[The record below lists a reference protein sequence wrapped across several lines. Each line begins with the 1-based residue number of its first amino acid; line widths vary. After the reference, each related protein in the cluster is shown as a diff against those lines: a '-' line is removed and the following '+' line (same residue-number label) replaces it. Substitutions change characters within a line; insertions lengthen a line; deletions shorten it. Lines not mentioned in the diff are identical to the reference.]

1 MKKNGLKLSLFK
13 AQLLKNESMMSESLN
28 SSSSVGDNIMKS
40 GNDSD
45 FVRATAEVREL
56 REEGSQLRQE
66 NIELKVCTSSL
77 MLLLITLF
85 NICLFILGTNSPI
98 KVRC

>member
-1 MKKNGLKLSLFK
+1 M
-13 AQLLKNESMMSESLN
+13 LKNESMMSESLN

-66 NIELKVCTSSL
+66 NIELKVCTF
-77 MLLLITLF
+77 ITNVLVNCVIQYLF
-85 NICLFILGTNSPI
+85 VYFRNKFSD
-98 KVRC
+98 

>member
-1 MKKNGLKLSLFK
+1 MKTTVFNLSLFE

-28 SSSSVGDNIMKS
+28 SSSSVGDNIMKG

-66 NIELKVCTSSL
+66 NIELKVC
-77 MLLLITLF
+77 IHRKLF
-85 NICLFILGTNSPI
+85 H
-98 KVRC
+98 

>member
-1 MKKNGLKLSLFK
+1 
-13 AQLLKNESMMSESLN
+13 MMNESLN

-66 NIELKVCTSSL
+66 NIELKVCIPSHIMSI
-77 MLLLITLF
+77 ITLF
-85 NICLFILGTNSPI
+85 NNVFNFRNKFSD
-98 KVRC
+98 

>member
-1 MKKNGLKLSLFK
+1 
-13 AQLLKNESMMSESLN
+13 MMNESLN

-66 NIELKVCTSSL
+66 NIELKV
-77 MLLLITLF
+77 LIPPQ
-85 NICLFILGTNSPI
+85 II
-98 KVRC
+98 